1 MSFLCLVLVLF
12 ALCAGWS
19 EAAPA
24 GPRIHIVKSGDTL
37 SQIALRYQ
45 VSVGQVRQWNRIS
58 GDGIFAGQQLE
69 LWSQSPPEWYTV
81 KKGDT
86 LLKIARTY
94 GLSTSQIHHLNKLSK
109 DHINVGQKLR
119 LRGPKAKKL
128 AQKPPQSPAPK
139 PQNYRVKKGD
149 TLSEIARTHG
159 LSVAHL
165 KKLNGLEND
174 TINPDQAL
182 QLRTLPGDSQEDDEP
197 RQYTVKKGDTLS
209 EIARRF
215 DVGLNLLLQLNQL
228 KKDRIHPGQKLKL
241 RPALE
246 DEGIHIVHAGETLSE
261 IARRY
266 RLKLNRLKELNGIE
280 NSRIL
285 VGQKLRLK
293 SAPRATHIVERGD
306 ALWEIARAYSMT
318 VGELQQLNGLESSR
332 IYPGQELKLN
342 VEKAR
347 RLAAYTVDK
356 GDYLGEIARL
366 HQMSVAE
373 IKKLN
378 NLHSSVIHPGDV
390 LKVRPLLGSGKEWLK
405 RSEIDWS
412 KLLVTSDGV
421 RKVTAANG
429 PYYFAPPKAARQKGT
444 KYYEEHPRSPL
455 QTYRQARKLWQAFE
469 REVGR
474 LGQLSNALKGWT
486 IVLDPGHGGID
497 PGAVV
502 QTLDGNGNKLYVVED
517 EYVYDIALRVY
528 VLLRLHGAAV
538 TMTLLSPNHLT
549 RHSSP
554 PSQTFVNQKNE
565 VYNSY
570 ALNKRD
576 SRKNWP
582 RYGNLSSRVRIARE
596 AFGDTPKNRSIFLSF
611 HADND
616 AQAPEAPQV
625 LYYESK
631 NGRNKDLASRDFA
644 RVLLP
649 ALGAGSRTRGQSLGV
664 LRNNPAG
671 AKVLLELRNLAY
683 TNNAWSLRFEQ
694 YRHRD
699 AEKVVKGLLD
709 YARRQSRSAGR

>member
-1 MSFLCLVLVLF
+1 MFFLCLVPVLI

-19 EAAPA
+19 GAAPA
-24 GPRIHIVKSGDTL
+24 AARIHIVKSGETL
-37 SQIALRYQ
+37 SQIALHYR
-45 VSVGQVRQWNRIS
+45 VSVAQMRQWNSIS
-58 GDGIFAGQQLE
+58 GDDIFAGQQLE
-69 LWSQSPPEWYTV
+69 LWSPSTPEWYTV

-86 LLKIARTY
+86 LSGIARTY
-94 GLSTSQIHHLNKLSK
+94 GLSTRQINHLNKLSK
-109 DHINVGQKLR
+109 DRINVGQKIR
-119 LRGPKAKKL
+119 LRNPQAKK
-128 AQKPPQSPAPK
+128 PAPK
-139 PQNYRVKKGD
+139 PQNHRIKKGD
-149 TLSEIARTHG
+149 TLSEIARTYD
-159 LSVAHL
+159 LSVGHL
-165 KKLNGLEND
+165 KKLNGLDND
-174 TINPDQAL
+174 TINPGQIL
-182 QLRTLPGDSQEDDEP
+182 QLRTPPNNSQEDNEP
-197 RQYTVKKGDTLS
+197 HQYTVKKGDTLL

-215 DVGLNLLLQLNQL
+215 DVGLKLLLQLNQL

-246 DEGIHIVHAGETLSE
+246 DEGIHIVQTGETLSE
-261 IARRY
+261 IAWRY

-293 SAPRATHIVERGD
+293 AAPRATHIVERGD
-306 ALWEIARAYSMT
+306 ALWEIARAYGMT
-318 VGELQQLNGLESSR
+318 VGELQQLNGLKSSR

-342 VEKAR
+342 VEKSR
-347 RLAAYTVDK
+347 RLADYRVQK

-378 NLHSSVIHPGDV
+378 NLRSSVIHPGDV

-412 KLLVTSDGV
+412 KLLVAPDGI
-421 RKVTAANG
+421 RKVNAANG
-429 PYYFAPPKAARQKGT
+429 PYFFSPPKAARQRT
-444 KYYEEHPRSPL
+444 DQYYEEHPRSPL
-455 QTYRQARKLWQAFE
+455 KTYRQARKLWQAFE

-474 LGQLSNALKGWT
+474 LGQLSNTLKGWAV
-486 IVLDPGHGGID
+486 VLDPGHGGID

-502 QTLDGNGNKLYVVED
+502 ETLDGNGNKLYVVED

-528 VLLRLHGAAV
+528 VLLRLHGATV

-565 VYNSY
+565 VYNSH

-582 RYGNLSSRVRIARE
+582 RYGNLSARVRIARE
-596 AFGDTPKNRSIFLSF
+596 AFAATPKSRSIFLSF

-644 RVLLP
+644 QVLLP

-709 YARRQSRSAGR
+709 YARRQNRSARR

>member
-1 MSFLCLVLVLF
+1 MFFLCLVPVLI

-19 EAAPA
+19 GAAPA
-24 GPRIHIVKSGDTL
+24 AARIHIVKSGETL
-37 SQIALRYQ
+37 SQIALHYR
-45 VSVGQVRQWNRIS
+45 VSVAQMRQWNSIS
-58 GDGIFAGQQLE
+58 GDDIFAGQQLE
-69 LWSQSPPEWYTV
+69 LWSPSTPEWYTV

-86 LLKIARTY
+86 LSGIARTY
-94 GLSTSQIHHLNKLSK
+94 GLSTRQINHLNKLSK
-109 DHINVGQKLR
+109 DRINVGQKIR
-119 LRGPKAKKL
+119 LRNPQAKK
-128 AQKPPQSPAPK
+128 PAPK
-139 PQNYRVKKGD
+139 PQNHRIKKGD
-149 TLSEIARTHG
+149 TLSEIAQRFN
-159 LSVAHL
+159 LPIAQL
-165 KKLNGLEND
+165 RRLNGLEGSK
-174 TINPDQAL
+174 I
-182 QLRTLPGDSQEDDEP
+182 
-197 RQYTVKKGDTLS
+197 
-209 EIARRF
+209 I
-215 DVGLNLLLQLNQL
+215 
-228 KKDRIHPGQKLKL
+228 I
-241 RPALE
+241 
-246 DEGIHIVHAGETLSE
+246 
-261 IARRY
+261 
-266 RLKLNRLKELNGIE
+266 
-280 NSRIL
+280 
-285 VGQKLRLK
+285 GQKLRLK
-293 SAPRATHIVERGD
+293 AAPRAMHIVERGD
-306 ALWEIARAYSMT
+306 ALWEIARAYGMT
-318 VGELQQLNGLESSR
+318 VGELQQLNGLKSSR

-342 VEKAR
+342 VEKSR
-347 RLAAYTVDK
+347 RLADYRVQK

-378 NLHSSVIHPGDV
+378 NLRSSVIHPGDV

-412 KLLVTSDGV
+412 KLLVVPGGI
-421 RKVTAANG
+421 RKVNAANG
-429 PYYFAPPKAARQKGT
+429 PYFFSPPKAARQRT
-444 KYYEEHPRSPL
+444 DQYYEEHPRSPL
-455 QTYRQARKLWQAFE
+455 KTYRQARKLWQAFE

-474 LGQLSNALKGWT
+474 LGQLSNTLKGWAV
-486 IVLDPGHGGID
+486 VLDPGHGGID

-502 QTLDGNGNKLYVVED
+502 ETLDGNGNKLYVVED

-528 VLLRLHGAAV
+528 VLLRLHGATV

-565 VYNSY
+565 VYNSH

-582 RYGNLSSRVRIARE
+582 RYGNLSARVRIARE
-596 AFGDTPKNRSIFLSF
+596 AFAATPKSRSIFLSF

-644 RVLLP
+644 QVLLP

-709 YARRQSRSAGR
+709 YARRQNRSARR